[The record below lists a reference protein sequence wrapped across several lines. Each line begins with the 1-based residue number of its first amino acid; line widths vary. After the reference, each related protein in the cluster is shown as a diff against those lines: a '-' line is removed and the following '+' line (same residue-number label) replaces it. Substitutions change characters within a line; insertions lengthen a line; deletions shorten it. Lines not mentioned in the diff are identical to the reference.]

1 MSPDSIP
8 RRGSRKYLFRAAWK
22 RGLAG
27 LLDLV
32 GAVAVWLATGGR
44 GLKPDPA
51 VLSHPRRIL
60 VVRLDHLGDVLFS
73 RPALAALRRAHP
85 QAKIAVLVSP
95 AGAELLAQD
104 PSVDECLVFDA
115 PWFRRGPK
123 PAGQP
128 GWQALVRR
136 LREQAFDCSLDLRG
150 DLRHH
155 VLLWQAGVKVR
166 IGYTATGGGFL
177 LHVPLR
183 LAVHRHEVERDLDA
197 AAAAGATWRPDAYP
211 RLALAPAELQAAD
224 KTWEQPAQR
233 VIVHPAAGDPAKCW
247 PLENFRRVCETLA
260 AAGCE
265 VLLVGSAAERAAA
278 EELARGSRSRVR
290 NLCGQTTVRQLA
302 ALIATAQLVVGND
315 SGPAHIAATQDVPI
329 VMLWSETNQPEE
341 WGPWGRPDRS
351 LVVRHPLRPEALEEV
366 LAAARSWLKLAPG
379 EKGKRP

>member
-1 MSPDSIP
+1 MNSQTPP

-27 LLDLV
+27 LFDLA

-44 GLKPDPA
+44 GLRPDPE
-51 VLSHPRRIL
+51 VLFHPQRIL

-85 QAKIAVLVSP
+85 RARITALVSP
-95 AGAELLAQD
+95 AGAELLARD
-104 PSVDECLVFDA
+104 PAVDECLVYDA
-115 PWFRRGPK
+115 PWFRRGP
-123 PAGQP
+123 GSGNQP

-136 LREQAFDCSLDLRG
+136 LREQAYDCSLDLRG

-183 LAVHRHEVERDLDA
+183 LAAGRHEVERNLEA
-197 AAAAGATWRPDAYP
+197 AAAAGAAWRPSAYP
-211 RLALAPAELQAAD
+211 RLALAPNELKAAA
-224 KTWEQPAQR
+224 KTWKQRARR

-247 PLENFRRVCETLA
+247 PRENFRQVCEALA

-265 VLLVGSAAERAAA
+265 ILLVGSAAERTAAGSVA
-278 EELARGSRSRVR
+278 SGSRSRVR
-290 NLCGQTTVRQLA
+290 DLCGQTTVRQLA
-302 ALIATAQLVVGND
+302 ALITTAQLVVGND
-315 SGPAHIAATQDVPI
+315 SGPAHIAATQGVPVI
-329 VMLWSETNQPEE
+329 MLWSETNQPEE

-351 LVVRHPLRPEALEEV
+351 LVVRRPLRPEALEEV
-366 LAAARSWLKLAPG
+366 LAAARAWLSLVPAR
-379 EKGKRP
+379 KRRRP